1 MVVGARCDLVLMLD
15 ARARRRGALRGPAR
29 AKRRPGCEGL
39 HVLSA
44 ELAED
49 RAAVKAER
57 KRLALDEPVMVVRA
71 LGSIAT
77 KVAG

>member
-1 MVVGARCDLVLMLD
+1 
-15 ARARRRGALRGPAR
+15 
-29 AKRRPGCEGL
+29 
-39 HVLSA
+39 VLSA